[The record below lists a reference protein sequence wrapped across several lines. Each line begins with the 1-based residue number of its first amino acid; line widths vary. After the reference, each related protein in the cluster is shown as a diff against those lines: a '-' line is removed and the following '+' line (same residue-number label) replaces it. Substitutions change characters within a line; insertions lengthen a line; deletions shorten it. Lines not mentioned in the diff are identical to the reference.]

1 MLVEC
6 LRHFV
11 SIFISKL
18 FGCDEDVPACECLN
32 GRGLAFVGVCGD
44 IEWQVVGEFFSK
56 LCNYVCWNVA
66 EFCCAKC
73 GDLNDP
79 GDAKS
84 SYCECCVDVLIGK
97 RSGCVGKSKVL
108 RLDVLVG
115 VKSRYLKKC
124 AHRYFGS
131 ASDCSD
137 RDPLALKILDRF
149 DVAALCDEEVDGFG
163 IKGNKSTEFLH
174 RLSFECTLAFIGKEI
189 EAVRKNYFSFTLT
202 KESKVLCC
210 SAG

>member
-1 MLVEC
+1 MLVKGLC
-6 LRHFV
+6 HFV
-11 SIFISKL
+11 SIL
-18 FGCDEDVPACECLN
+18 FTKFVGRDENVPACERLNRLCLV
-32 GRGLAFVGVCGD
+32 FVGVCRD
-44 IEWQVVGEFFSK
+44 IERQIVGEFF
-56 LCNYVCWNVA
+56 A
-66 EFCCAKC
+66 EFCDYVGGDIAELCCAERC
-73 GDLNDP
+73 DLNDS
-79 GDAKS
+79 GDAKG
-84 SYCECCVDVLIGK
+84 SYREGCVDVLVCK

-149 DVAALCDEEVDGFG
+149 DVAALCDEEVDGFS

-174 RLSFECTLAFIGKEI
+174 RLSFECALAFIGKEI